1 MRRTVTFLALSALV
15 VGLTLHA
22 AQGEV
27 QTAGLDTL
35 RTDWDQAEPTL
46 SAANV
51 VSSDFGQ
58 LFSTRLNGQIYAQPL
73 VIGSTVIAS
82 TENDWVYGLDAST
95 GRIKF
100 RATSDRPGR
109 QARSGAPTW
118 PPISAA
124 PPPACM
130 TPRAARITSRRRS
143 ITARTPAQPRPPRRQ
158 GSGFGRNRRGVT
170 DARPL
175 PRRMGSS
182 GRLRRCRGQRLH
194 RAELF
199 VDARLQVRKGRLG

>member
-95 GRIKF
+95 GRIKWSRNF
-100 RATSDRPGR
+100 GSPWPASQVGCADVAPNIGSTATGVYD
-109 QARSGAPTW
+109 AL
-118 PPISAA
+118 SASA
-124 PPPACM
+124 F
-130 TPRAARITSRRRS
+130 
-143 ITARTPAQPRPPRRQ
+143 Q
-158 GSGFGRNRRGVT
+158 
-170 DARPL
+170 
-175 PRRMGSS
+175 
-182 GRLRRCRGQRLH
+182 
-194 RAELF
+194 
-199 VDARLQVRKGRLG
+199 